1 MGEGYLRPVWR
12 TPTLRGTR
20 TEIDSILADIT
31 ELSAD
36 AIVNA
41 ANKEL
46 RPGGGVDGAIHRAG
60 GPRIAEEALAIA
72 RERGHLPTGEA
83 VSTTAGALPS
93 HHVIHTVGP
102 IWGQHDQS
110 EAVRLLGNC
119 YRNSLDVAVGLGCRS
134 IAFPNISTGVYGFP
148 RELAGATAVTAVRK
162 WVSEHPDALDRI
174 LFVTFDEENRAI
186 YESLLGS

>member
-1 MGEGYLRPVWR
+1 M
-12 TPTLRGTR
+12 
-20 TEIDSILADIT
+20 TEIDSILGDIT

-60 GPRIAEEALAIA
+60 GPRIAEEGLAIA
-72 RERGHLPTGEA
+72 RDRGNLPTGEA

-93 HHVIHTVGP
+93 RHVIHTVGP
-102 IWGQHDQS
+102 IWGQHEES
-110 EAVRLLGNC
+110 EAVRLLGDC
-119 YRNSLDVAVGLGCRS
+119 YRNSLDLAVRLGCRT

-148 RELAGATAVTAVRK
+148 KELAGETAVEAVRS
-162 WVSEHPDALDRI
+162 WVSEHPEALDQI
-174 LFVTFDEENRAI
+174 LFVTFDEENRSI